1 MNTEKILY
9 IPIDLSVLRIDEV
22 NPFNFYLKTGPV
34 NNKYVLYSKK
44 GSRFTEKLQM
54 ELISNGVKII
64 YVPDTDREVYLEY
77 IEWNLQDIINDKSI
91 NPEEKSKIVY
101 NSSKHLFTKLF
112 YEPRIETIL
121 RTKKTINHL
130 VDIIIS
136 DPKTT
141 GHLIRIT
148 EHDYATYTHSINVGI
163 LSLAFVKD
171 ILKNISIKE
180 FYNLG
185 SGFFLHDI
193 GKTLIPLDILNKKGP
208 LDFNDWMMMK
218 THPQKGYKMLKQA
231 GVINEE
237 ASTIVLQ
244 HHERTDGSGYPKGL
258 KGDEINIF
266 GKICSIV
273 DSFDA
278 MTTNRYYQP
287 ALSSFEAMNII
298 KEKMQNKKFDEDIF
312 KKFVN
317 FFSEK

>member
-34 NNKYVLYSKK
+34 NNEYVLYSKK

-171 ILKNISIKE
+171 ILKNISVKE

-208 LDFNDWMMMK
+208 LGFNDWMLMK

-312 KKFVN
+312 KKFVT